1 MQSTLPR
8 SIAFFCN
15 CFVLLVATLTTTS
28 LITTNKAFAQGPGSG
43 ELSFQPSDATTTD
56 NQNQSNLQALL
67 LQTQVD
73 ASISGLIAEVSYQQ
87 TFENQSQDW
96 QEAIYSFPLPENAAV
111 YHMEILVGERRIVAS
126 VKEKAEAQR
135 IYTQART
142 EGRVAAL
149 TEQQRPNFFT
159 QRVANIPPLTKIVIS
174 IQYLQQ
180 LEYES
185 GKFAFSLPT
194 TFTPRFNPGIPL
206 RQLEEN
212 PNQDFIANIGGWGNS
227 GQTHRATDQ
236 VPDGLDISPPMIY
249 AEELARINRLSN
261 HQYANPLNITIDLDP
276 GLALARLE
284 SRYHDIDIQQPATNS
299 GTGTGSNPSRKYEI
313 SLTKGTEAMDRD
325 FLLEWQPISSE
336 APQVALFEQQLGE
349 NMYHLAMIMPPQV
362 IQNGATLPR
371 EVTLIIDTS
380 GSMQGTSIAAAKES
394 LQMAVNR
401 LSVTDY
407 FNIIEFNTDFTTLFR
422 SPQPAS
428 PQNLNRANRFVSGL
442 RATGGTNMIP
452 ALDHALLNPSNQELL
467 QQVVFLTDGAIGNEQ
482 GLLTLLHN
490 KLGSA
495 RLFTLG
501 IGSAPNSYLM
511 TQMAEFG
518 RGSHSFIRNQADV
531 QQTMADLFLKL
542 ESPLMSDLRLSWPME
557 VEQFPSLIPDLYAG
571 EPLIVVAKS
580 AIQTNSSSAQIELR
594 GETQNT
600 PWSRSLE
607 LHQNS
612 AQASST
618 SPSDGS
624 SSDNQASDSNNQTRG
639 LSTIW
644 ARAKIKQLTA
654 GSARGISEEQI
665 RSEVLPLALEH
676 QLVSK
681 YTSLIAVEEQIS
693 RPELAQLETS
703 AVPNLYPLGQTA
715 WPKTATPMQLFLAIS
730 LLSMLLF
737 GVLVFFGSNR
747 PAPAEETDNNLEN
760 TPQTDR

>member
-1 MQSTLPR
+1 MPTTPVRAFAFSLYSCLLLILTLAAP
-8 SIAFFCN
+8 IK
-15 CFVLLVATLTTTS
+15 V
-28 LITTNKAFAQGPGSG
+28 FAQGPGSG
-43 ELSFQPSDATTTD
+43 ELSFQPSDGSATTNSD
-56 NQNQSNLQALL
+56 NNHLQALL

-135 IYTQART
+135 IYTEART
-142 EGRVAAL
+142 QGRVAAL

-180 LEYES
+180 LEYDS

-206 RQLEEN
+206 RQLEES
-212 PNQDFIANIGGWGNS
+212 PNQDFSANIGGWGS
-227 GQTHRATDQ
+227 GQAHRATDQ
-236 VPDGLDISPPMIY
+236 VPDGLAISPPMIY
-249 AEELARINRLSN
+249 AEEMARINRLSN
-261 HQYANPLNITIDLDP
+261 YQYTNPLSINIDLDP
-276 GLALARLE
+276 GLPLAKIE
-284 SRYHDIDIQQPATNS
+284 SRHHNIDIQQPTNNS
-299 GTGTGSNPSRKYEI
+299 SSTASRSYQV
-313 SLTKGTEAMDRD
+313 SLTQGSEAMDRD
-325 FLLEWQPISSE
+325 FLLEWQPISSD

-349 NMYHLAMIMPPQV
+349 NIYHLAMILPPQV

-371 EVTLIIDTS
+371 EITLIIDTS

-394 LQMAVNR
+394 LQMAINR

-407 FNIIEFNTDFTTLFR
+407 FNIIEFNTDFTPLFR
-422 SPQPAS
+422 SPQPAN
-428 PQNLNRANRFVSGL
+428 PQNINRANRFVSGL

-452 ALDHALLNPSNQELL
+452 ALDHALSNPSNQELL

-501 IGSAPNSYLM
+501 VGSAPNSYLM
-511 TQMAEFG
+511 SQMAEFG
-518 RGSHSFIRNQADV
+518 RGSHSYIRNHSDV
-531 QQTMADLFLKL
+531 QQAMADLFLKL
-542 ESPLMSDLRLSWPME
+542 ESPLMSDLSLSWPME
-557 VEQFPSLIPDLYAG
+557 VEQFPSMVPDLYAG
-571 EPLIVVAKS
+571 EPLILVAKS
-580 AIQTNSSSAQIELR
+580 KIQSNPSSAQIELR
-594 GETQNT
+594 GETLNT

-607 LHQNS
+607 LNF
-612 AQASST
+612 SST
-618 SPSDGS
+618 
-624 SSDNQASDSNNQTRG
+624 NQTTG

-644 ARAKIKQLTA
+644 ARAKIKQLTS
-654 GSARGISEEQI
+654 GSSRGISEEQI

-693 RPELAQLETS
+693 RPELAQLESS
-703 AVPNLYPLGQTA
+703 AVANLYPLGQTA
-715 WPKTATPMQLFLAIS
+715 WPQTATPMQLFLAIS

-737 GVLVFFGSNR
+737 GLLVFFGSNR
-747 PAPAEETDNNLEN
+747 PAQAEEFEPNLAKN
-760 TPQTDR
+760 PQSAPQKHAQKN